1 VTGIDGWA
9 TVTVTDWLAEPPAPV
24 QVKVYVVVAARLFM
38 GCVPLVASAPL
49 QPLDAVQEVALVE
62 DQASVVEPPE
72 VTDVGS
78 AEIETVGTGGG
89 AAVTVTVTD

>member
-1 VTGIDGWA
+1 
-9 TVTVTDWLAEPPAPV
+9 LAEPPAPV
-24 QVKVYVVVAARLFM
+24 QVKVYVVVAVRLFM

-89 AAVTVTVTD
+89 AVVTVTVTD